1 MLPTPY
7 ETVLIV
13 YEEGKEKK
21 RTVYYNAIPVKLP
34 CSSHKLSLVVVKG
47 FGLEPMMLLTSC
59 PVGKQRKESI
69 WRIVEYY
76 LARWKCDESYRYI
89 KQCYNLEDLKVQS
102 YISIRNMVVLVLAVS
117 YFASVY
123 WVKV

>member
-1 MLPTPY
+1 MIRLVDRDLMHQGRRRNCCELAKVLPTPY

-34 CSSHKLSLVVVKG
+34 FYRHKLYLVVVSG
-47 FGLEPMMLLTSC
+47 FGEEPMMLLTSC
-59 PVGKQRKESI
+59 LVEKNRQESI

-89 KQCYNLEDLKVQS
+89 RQCNDLEDV
-102 YISIRNMVVLVLAVS
+102 RV
-117 YFASVY
+117 
-123 WVKV
+123 